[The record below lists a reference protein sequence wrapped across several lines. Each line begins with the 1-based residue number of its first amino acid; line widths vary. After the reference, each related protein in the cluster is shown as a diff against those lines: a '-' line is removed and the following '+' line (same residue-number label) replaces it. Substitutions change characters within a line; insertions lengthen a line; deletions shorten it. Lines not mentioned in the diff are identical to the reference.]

1 MKRIILKITTIL
13 CVFPKTTST
22 ENCLSYDF
30 LQKSF
35 DILPLHFQIITNNGE
50 IWQPL
55 FEQKYKY
62 YIYVKHYLWHDII
75 HLCQWIFLYDNDF
88 SSCQCCVLFYC
99 LLYNLGKKSP
109 LLKNTKYPYIINCE
123 KIVVLIYQYMAI
135 LIMSN
140 FLQKVLT
147 CTILKF

>member
-1 MKRIILKITTIL
+1 MIQATMEALAQKVLRTKNSDINSHRLIVWIFLFTL

-62 YIYVKHYLWHDII
+62 YICVKHYLWHDII
-75 HLCQWIFLYDNDF
+75 HLCQWIFLYDNDI

-99 LLYNLGKKSP
+99 LLYNLENKVRCWKIQ
-109 LLKNTKYPYIINCE
+109 NIN
-123 KIVVLIYQYMAI
+123 I
-135 LIMSN
+135 S
-140 FLQKVLT
+140 
-147 CTILKF
+147 